1 MNINIIL
8 NVARCAIEGSVNLL
22 DTLME
27 FIAELRNSGHP
38 ACADVLEQDL
48 RTHLKVVRSSDVPL
62 EATSKRLVLKR
73 GARKALIE
81 ALKQGPKQM
90 IVFTSDH
97 CSAFGWVQLKDKNTI
112 EVLQNND
119 NNALYSINS
128 VAEVISLR
136 SWYSFANKRV
146 LSISELKGYLH
157 KEGYRLLLDSFAKLP
172 YNL

>member
-1 MNINIIL
+1 MNVNIIL

-27 FIAELRNSGHP
+27 FIAELRNSGYP

-48 RTHLKVVRSSDVPL
+48 KAHLKVVRCSDIPL
-62 EATSKRLVLKR
+62 EVMSKGPVLRR
-73 GARKALIE
+73 GTRKALIE
-81 ALKQGPKQM
+81 TLKQGPKQM

-119 NNALYSINS
+119 NNALYTINS
-128 VAEVISLR
+128 LVEVISLR

-146 LSISELKGYLH
+146 LSISELKDYLH
-157 KEGYRLLLDSFAKLP
+157 KEGYRLLLDSFAKFP
-172 YNL
+172 YNN

>member
-1 MNINIIL
+1 MNVNIIL
-8 NVARCAIEGSVNLL
+8 NVARCAIEGSANLL
-22 DTLME
+22 GALME

-48 RTHLKVVRSSDVPL
+48 KMHLKVVRCSDVPL
-62 EATSKRLVLKR
+62 EATSKGPALKR
-73 GARKALIE
+73 GVRKTLIE

-112 EVLQNND
+112 EVLQNNY
-119 NNALYSINS
+119 NNALYTINS
-128 VAEVISLR
+128 LVEVISLR

-146 LSISELKGYLH
+146 LSASELKDYLH

-172 YNL
+172 YNG

>member
-1 MNINIIL
+1 MNVNIVL
-8 NVARCAIEGSVNLL
+8 NMARCAIEGSTNLL

-48 RTHLKVVRSSDVPL
+48 KTHLKVVRCLDTPL

-81 ALKQGPKQM
+81 TLKQDPKQM

-119 NNALYSINS
+119 NNALYTINS
-128 VAEVISLR
+128 LAEVISLR

-146 LSISELKGYLH
+146 LSVSELKEYLH
-157 KEGYRLLLDSFAKLP
+157 KEGYRLLLDSFMKLP
-172 YNL
+172 YNG